1 MSSVVSDTLVR
12 RVGVSNMEMKTHQR
26 PGNLGLQIYPDVVD
40 IIAGVVDI
48 LVGII
53 DPSELDHSQLAVRR
67 PTV

>member
-1 MSSVVSDTLVR
+1 
-12 RVGVSNMEMKTHQR
+12 MEMKTHQR

-67 PTV
+67 PTA